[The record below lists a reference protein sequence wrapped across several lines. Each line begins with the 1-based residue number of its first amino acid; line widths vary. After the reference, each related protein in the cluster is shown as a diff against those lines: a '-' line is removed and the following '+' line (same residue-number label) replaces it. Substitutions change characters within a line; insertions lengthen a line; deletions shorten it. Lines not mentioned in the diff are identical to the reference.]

1 MKPQVIALAGL
12 LLFAAKTPASGIGF
26 GGVATG
32 GLGKP
37 VFIVT
42 TLRDQ
47 LSHGSCG
54 AHHCSLR
61 DALAACKVAGGG
73 NVYFN
78 GLSGNINISTGGG
91 NLIWDCPNS
100 TIDGST
106 GANHGVQI
114 VEGPA
119 TAVSDQFLLDADN
132 VIIRYMRFRCT
143 HFSGDPSSPGCT
155 GGSRNILAILGG
167 HKIWIDH
174 CSFEWGTKMLGDIGD
189 GPRATTDIT
198 YSNNIFAESLGPGA
212 ILIGAGATRVSL
224 YRNAFISNSGR
235 QPDIIPHSV
244 LFGVDTVVVELIENY
259 YYNFI
264 TAVQPDADDPKVLI
278 TASLVGNVWQ
288 QGPYGIRSNER
299 IPVLYRDQLNRGRV
313 WIYLSNNHLLDGG
326 FKWFEYGASDRSCDV
341 AATEA
346 TPFRACTWPANAPKG
361 CDDLEKAPCGAFSRE
376 PPELNRYPVLSTA
389 GIKDAVLAAVGAS
402 LPCRDALD
410 AKVVAD
416 ARSNGTEGAV
426 LPLRAAT
433 MPLPDLTAPCT
444 TPMIHPG
451 SLVR

>member
-1 MKPQVIALAGL
+1 MNPQVIALAGL
-12 LLFAAKTPASGIGF
+12 LLFAVKTPASGIGF
-26 GGVATG
+26 GGMATG

-47 LSHGSCG
+47 LSHGSCD

-78 GLSGNINISTGGG
+78 GLSGNINIGTGGG
-91 NLIWDCPNS
+91 NLVWDCPNS

-264 TAVQPDADDPKVLI
+264 TAIQPDADDPKSI
-278 TASLVGNVWQ
+278 DNSLVGRQRLAAKDRTVSARMSAYRYYIATNLTAGAFGYTCRTTICLTVASS
-288 QGPYGIRSNER
+288 GRSTAQVTAPATSRRRRPPPSER
-299 IPVLYRDQLNRGRV
+299 APGR
-313 WIYLSNNHLLDGG
+313 LMHL
-326 FKWFEYGASDRSCDV
+326 K
-341 AATEA
+341 AAT
-346 TPFRACTWPANAPKG
+346 TWRRLHVAHSPA
-361 CDDLEKAPCGAFSRE
+361 SRQ
-376 PPELNRYPVLSTA
+376 
-389 GIKDAVLAAVGAS
+389 K
-402 LPCRDALD
+402 
-410 AKVVAD
+410 
-416 ARSNGTEGAV
+416 
-426 LPLRAAT
+426 
-433 MPLPDLTAPCT
+433 
-444 TPMIHPG
+444 
-451 SLVR
+451 